1 MPAAGYCL
9 DPEFWGHKQFGNV
22 EVMSGMRATCKK
34 LLSPDK
40 AAEAMSQLMSFLRKE
55 VAFAQEEA
63 WEESKHMTAVQ
74 WWLAWG
80 AEVPELQSVAL
91 KVLSQPVSVGGVE
104 RVWSTFGWIQ
114 SKLRNKMLPATAKK
128 LVMVHMWL
136 RIETMKESGK
146 WEADLLQ
153 HTDDD
158 LTWEQ
163 ITSLDEA

>member
-1 MPAAGYCL
+1 MR
-9 DPEFWGHKQFGNV
+9 
-22 EVMSGMRATCKK
+22 GMRATCRK
-34 LLSPDK
+34 LLSPEK
-40 AAEAMSQLMSFLRKE
+40 AAKAMSQLMLFLRKE

-63 WEESKHMTAVQ
+63 WEEAKHMPAVH
-74 WWLAWG
+74 WWVAWG
-80 AEVPELQSVAL
+80 AEVPELQSIAL

-136 RIETMKESGK
+136 KLETMKESGK

-153 HTDDD
+153 HTDED

-163 ITSLDEA
+163 LSSLDED

>member
-1 MPAAGYCL
+1 
-9 DPEFWGHKQFGNV
+9 
-22 EVMSGMRATCKK
+22 MSGMRATCKK
-34 LLSPDK
+34 LLGLEK
-40 AAEAMSQLMSFLRKE
+40 AAEAMSQLMLFLRKE

-63 WEESKHMTAVQ
+63 WEEAKHMTAVQ

-128 LVMVHMWL
+128 LVMVH
-136 RIETMKESGK
+136 ISG
-146 WEADLLQ
+146 
-153 HTDDD
+153 
-158 LTWEQ
+158 
-163 ITSLDEA
+163 